1 MYRRRSE
8 KTGKTTTGD
17 EYHEEA
23 NGERERERERGSVQ
37 YSVFSIQKG
46 PKTY

>member
-23 NGERERERERGSVQ
+23 NGKQEQGSVQ
-37 YSVFSIQKG
+37 YSVFSIQKS
-46 PKTY
+46 PKTYWSEH